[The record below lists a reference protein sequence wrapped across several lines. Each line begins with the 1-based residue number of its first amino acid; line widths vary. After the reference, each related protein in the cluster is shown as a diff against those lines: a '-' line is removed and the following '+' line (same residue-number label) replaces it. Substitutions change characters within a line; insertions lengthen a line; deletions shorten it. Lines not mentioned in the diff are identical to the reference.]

1 MFLPL
6 SVLVYSHVTLH
17 ESLET
22 GPGITSLL
30 AIGVVRGELERKEQF
45 YLHYAVNDGISRL
58 SQLFC
63 WKPDSPTENIPTYFN
78 RHAYMMECD
87 KTREVSY
94 VSFKDFNPNGEVTFY
109 DNTIYFL
116 SPVRIGETYKL
127 FSSNTENCTTKG
139 SILKDYNYCNYKARF
154 ENGEEFEFQFDTHS
168 TAHSVPRHLQNTKF
182 RVDVPNANNFFYVD
196 TTPYNSYVNATG
208 AIKFSTKALGLII
221 NSKDNVYSTY
231 SKIENA
237 GNAAQL
243 FSMFLVLFGAIIF
256 IPASSEITEILK
268 MYQKPSVQQEKS
280 SSMSP
285 EIAKIYRIFMGST
298 LYTSDTDNTLQK
310 NLLSV

>member
-109 DNTIYFL
+109 DNTIYFFK
-116 SPVRIGETYKL
+116 SGSYRRNIQTVFIQHGKL
-127 FSSNTENCTTKG
+127 HNQRKHTQ
-139 SILKDYNYCNYKARF
+139 R
-154 ENGEEFEFQFDTHS
+154 
-168 TAHSVPRHLQNTKF
+168 LQ
-182 RVDVPNANNFFYVD
+182 
-196 TTPYNSYVNATG
+196 
-208 AIKFSTKALGLII
+208 
-221 NSKDNVYSTY
+221 
-231 SKIENA
+231 
-237 GNAAQL
+237 
-243 FSMFLVLFGAIIF
+243 
-256 IPASSEITEILK
+256 
-268 MYQKPSVQQEKS
+268 
-280 SSMSP
+280 
-285 EIAKIYRIFMGST
+285 
-298 LYTSDTDNTLQK
+298 
-310 NLLSV
+310 LL